1 MYHPELGT
9 ARYTPSGNK
18 RSTMSELHTEHGN
31 SGLVRGLGFIDSSSI
46 VVCAIIGTGIFLKSS
61 IMAQLLGSP
70 FWVLMAWIAAGVLS
84 LAGAL
89 TYAELGSVLP
99 DAGGDYVYLRKAYG
113 ERIAFLFGWMIFTV
127 GSSGIAALAT
137 AFATFFSELLSLKAV
152 WYELSFLIF
161 DNEILWRFGIRQV
174 VALLAIV
181 VFAVINC
188 TGVGFSGR
196 IQTFFSITK
205 IVSVLTI
212 IFGVFFF
219 ARNVS
224 WENSAIMFDHGGWPG
239 FRNFGAAMIAA
250 LWAYNGWYFLGSVG
264 GEVREPQKNIP
275 RALITGMLVVIAA
288 YLLTNAAYFHALP
301 FNEIVT
307 SNSTLYRDAPPVA
320 GKAAESFLGP
330 VGLRL
335 VMVIF
340 LVSTLGTL
348 HAELLTMPRIPYAM
362 ARNRRF
368 FKLIGRL
375 GKTSV
380 PVWSIGLMAFWACLL
395 SLTGT
400 FDQLT
405 TLMIFSQWIFY
416 GVTAS
421 TVFVLRRKMPDA
433 QRSYRTVGYPVL
445 PILFIGVA
453 AWLVIN
459 NLVTNPLQSVFGV
472 GIILLGFPL
481 YRYFSTHNG

>member
-1 MYHPELGT
+1 
-9 ARYTPSGNK
+9 
-18 RSTMSELHTEHGN
+18 MSEVHAEHGN

-46 VVCAIIGTGIFLKSS
+46 VVCAIIGTGIFLKTS

-70 FWVLMAWIAAGVLS
+70 FWVLMAWIAAGILS

-99 DAGGDYVYLRKAYG
+99 DAGGDYVYLRRAYG
-113 ERIAFLFGWMIFTV
+113 EKVSFLFGWMIFTV
-127 GSSGIAALAT
+127 GSSAIAALAT

-152 WYELSFLIF
+152 WYESTIMIF
-161 DNEILWRFGIRQV
+161 GSEFLWRFGVRQV
-174 VALLAIV
+174 VAFFAIV
-181 VFAVINC
+181 MFAFINC

-196 IQTFFSITK
+196 IQTFFSVTK

-212 IFGVFFF
+212 IVGVFFF
-219 ARNVS
+219 ARNAS
-224 WENSAIMFDHGGWPG
+224 WENAAAVYGHRGWPG

-250 LWAYNGWYFLGSVG
+250 LWAYNGWYFLGGVG
-264 GEVREPQKNIP
+264 GEVRDPQKNIP
-275 RALITGMLVVIAA
+275 RALIAGMLVVIAA

-320 GKAAESFLGP
+320 GKAAETFLGP

-340 LVSTLGTL
+340 LISTLGTL
-348 HAELLTMPRIPYAM
+348 HAELLSIPRIPYAM
-362 ARNRRF
+362 ARNGRF
-368 FKLIGRL
+368 FSLVGRL
-375 GKTSV
+375 GRTSV
-380 PVWSIGLMAFWACLL
+380 PVWSIGLMALWACFL

-400 FDQLT
+400 FDQLS
-405 TLMIFSQWIFY
+405 TLLIFAQWIFY
-416 GVTAS
+416 GITAS

-433 QRSYRTVGYPVL
+433 HRSYRTVGYPVL
-445 PILFIGVA
+445 PVLFIGVA
-453 AWLVIN
+453 TWLVIN
-459 NLVTNPLQSVFGV
+459 TLITNPLESVFGV

-481 YRYFSTHNG
+481 YRYFSAHNG

>member
-1 MYHPELGT
+1 MPEM
-9 ARYTPSGNK
+9 
-18 RSTMSELHTEHGN
+18 RSEN
-31 SGLVRGLGFIDSSSI
+31 STSNLVRGLGFIDSSSI
-46 VVCAIIGTGIFLKSS
+46 VVCAIIGTGIFLKTS

-70 FWVLMAWIAAGVLS
+70 FWVLMAWVAAGVLS

-99 DAGGDYVYLRKAYG
+99 DAGGDYVYLRRAYG
-113 ERIAFLFGWMIFTV
+113 EKIAFLFGWMIFTV

-152 WYELSFLIF
+152 WYEATVVIF
-161 DNEILWRFGIRQV
+161 GNEFLWRFGVRQV
-174 VALLAIV
+174 VAFLAIV
-181 VFAVINC
+181 LFAVINC
-188 TGVGFSGR
+188 TGVSFSGR

-212 IFGVFFF
+212 IAGVFFF
-219 ARNVS
+219 ARNAT
-224 WENSAIMFDHGGWPG
+224 WENFSIVQKSGGWPG

-264 GEVREPQKNIP
+264 GEVRDPQKNIP
-275 RALITGMLVVIAA
+275 RALIAGMMIVITA
-288 YLLTNAAYFHALP
+288 YLFTNAAYFHALP
-301 FNEIVT
+301 FEEVVT

-320 GKAAESFLGP
+320 GKAAETFLGP

-335 VMVIF
+335 VMLIF

-362 ARNRRF
+362 ARNGSF
-368 FKLIGRL
+368 FKMIGRL

-380 PVWSIGLMAFWACLL
+380 PVWSIGLMALWACLL

-453 AWLVIN
+453 TWLVIN

-481 YRYFSTHNG
+481 YNYFSTHAGNR